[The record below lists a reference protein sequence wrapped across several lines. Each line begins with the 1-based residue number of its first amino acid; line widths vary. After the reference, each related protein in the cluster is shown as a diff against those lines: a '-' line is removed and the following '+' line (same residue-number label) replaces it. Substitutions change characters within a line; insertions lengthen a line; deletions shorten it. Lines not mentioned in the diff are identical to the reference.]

1 MGLTERLYYTDS
13 YLRDFRANV
22 IETADGGCRVYL
34 DRTAL
39 YPASGG
45 QPFDTGTIG
54 DAAVIEVADEGERI
68 AHITSAPVAAGEVAC
83 AIDWPRRFDH
93 MQQHSGQHL
102 LSAVLFDLYGAPTV
116 SFHLGADSSTIDL
129 GASLTDAQVAA
140 AELRTNEIVF
150 ENRAMSVSFEDASAA
165 AGLRK
170 ASERE
175 GTLRIV
181 NIENLDRSA
190 CGGTH
195 VRATGEIGPILVRKL
210 ERVHGNL
217 RIEFL
222 CGLRAVRRAHADYDA
237 LARIGRT
244 FSCALDDAPALAAA
258 QVQSLET
265 VEKARRKAAVELAQV
280 RGRELYTATEPEA
293 SGLRAVVE
301 RVAAGVSEEEVRSRA
316 QGFTSQPRACFI
328 ALFAGPRPA
337 ALMAVSA
344 DAGVH
349 AGNVLKEAVAKLGG
363 RGGGSA
369 QIAQGSVPSPE
380 SAEELL
386 TALLRAIGR

>member
-1 MGLTERLYYTDS
+1 MGLTVRRYYSVS
-13 YLRDFRANV
+13 YLRDFHASV
-22 IETADGGCRVYL
+22 IETGNGGCRVYL
-34 DRTAL
+34 DRTAF

-45 QPFDTGTIG
+45 QPHDTGAIG
-54 DAAVIEVADEGERI
+54 DAVVIEVADEGERI
-68 AHITSAPVAAGEVAC
+68 AHITSAPVATGDVAC

-102 LSAVLFDLYGAPTV
+102 LSAVLVELYGAPTV
-116 SFHLGADSSTIDL
+116 GFHLGAESSAIDI
-129 GASLTDAQVAA
+129 GASLADTELAA
-140 AELRTNEIVF
+140 AELRANEIVF

-181 NIENLDRSA
+181 NIEGLDRSA

-195 VRATGEIGPILVRKL
+195 VRATGEIGPVLIRKL

-244 FSCALDDAPALAAA
+244 FSCALDEAPALAAA

-265 VEKARRKAAVELAQV
+265 VEKARRKAAVELAQM
-280 RGRELYTATEPEA
+280 RGRELYASTAPDA
-293 SGLRAVVE
+293 AGLRAVVE

-316 QGFTSQPRACFI
+316 QGFTAQTRACFI

-369 QIAQGSVPSPE
+369 QIAQGSVPSLE
-380 SAEELL
+380 AGEELVS
-386 TALLRAIGR
+386 ALLRGIER